1 MSRPAASAVLHAWPR
16 VAALAVMGVALA
28 GCSNSARFD
37 SPYPTASR
45 QAPPRGEVTGSISRS
60 TAPTSRVVSQP
71 LPSPPQTVAS
81 GGGYSSGSP
90 GLGAYRPAPQAQY
103 QPRSNSDITGS
114 IAAPAQPS
122 GHWTWDGG
130 QPVTVGQ
137 GDSVDTIAR
146 RHGVPAAAIMQ
157 TNGIS
162 SPSQVRAGQR
172 LVIPRYVSGPAA
184 SAQASAQA
192 YTPAPARP
200 MTQATAPAS
209 GENVHVV
216 AAGESLIGLSRRY
229 GTTLTKLAHYNN
241 ISPYTRLSVGDRI
254 KVPGGRQVAAQTHRA
269 PQAQPQ
275 YQQPQRVAT
284 AAPAPQLAR
293 PQVTQ
298 PVSQQATWPHNTAP
312 SVAPA
317 RTIPIERAPSAEPTQ
332 SVRMASQEAPQA
344 EPAPVKAA
352 EPAGAM
358 PSFRWPVH
366 GRIIA
371 AFGSKP
377 NGTQNDGINI
387 AVPEGTQIKAADDGV
402 VAYAGNELKGY
413 GNLVLIRHSNGY
425 VSAYAN
431 ASQLLVKRGDN
442 IRRGQVIAHSGQTG
456 NVTSPQLHFE
466 IRKGSTPVD
475 PTKYLGG

>member
-1 MSRPAASAVLHAWPR
+1 MSRRTASARLHAWPR
-16 VAALAVMGVALA
+16 VAALAVMGAALA

-45 QAPPRGEVTGSISRS
+45 QAPPRGEVTGSISH
-60 TAPTSRVVSQP
+60 TAAPTSRVVSQP
-71 LPSPPQTVAS
+71 LPTPPQTVAS
-81 GGGYSSGSP
+81 GGGYSAGSQ

-103 QPRSNSDITGS
+103 QPQRNPDVTGS

-137 GDSVDTIAR
+137 GESVEAIAR
-146 RHGVPAAAIMQ
+146 RHGVPASAILQ

-162 SPSQVRAGQR
+162 SASQIRPGQR
-172 LVIPRYVSGPAA
+172 LVIPRYVTGPAA
-184 SAQASAQA
+184 AAQASAPA
-192 YTPAPARP
+192 YTPAQP
-200 MTQATAPAS
+200 TQHAAAPAA

-216 AAGESLIGLSRRY
+216 AAGESLIGISRRY
-229 GTTLTKLAHYNN
+229 GTTLASLARLNG
-241 ISPYTRLSVGDRI
+241 ISPYTRVSVGDRI
-254 KVPGGRQVAAQTHRA
+254 KVPGGRQAAAQAPRA
-269 PQAQPQ
+269 LQQPQ
-275 YQQPQRVAT
+275 YQPQRVAT

-298 PVSQQATWPHNTAP
+298 PQMTQQASWPNNTVP

-332 SVRMASQEAPQA
+332 RVRMATQEAPKA
-344 EPAPVKAA
+344 EAAPVKAA

-366 GRIIA
+366 GRVIA

-377 NGTQNDGINI
+377 NGSQNDGINI

-431 ASQLLVKRGDN
+431 ASELLVKRGDT